1 LATKGT
7 TITKRICAFCAF
19 CGASKGADKGRASA
33 LIGDILS
40 RKAAK
45 IAKTAPFTG
54 YKTDFLRALR
64 LGEKSSLPIPN
75 RPSPCIG
82 ILLSC
87 LRVFV

>member
-1 LATKGT
+1 MKSVETERELLRRLSAMQRVKGDNH
-7 TITKRICAFCAF
+7 
-19 CGASKGADKGRASA
+19 ASKNLDSRSDPE
-33 LIGDILS
+33 ICLS

-82 ILLSC
+82 ILPS
-87 LRVFV
+87 